1 MGRRHH
7 RSLLFLPVL
16 AAIIA
21 LMALTSCSSGPRPV
35 DGFDYSCFELCDK
48 SDPNDTDSLQECTL
62 RCTKS
67 QSDFGSR
74 GMNFKGEPLGK
85 RALPPP
91 EEK

>member
-1 MGRRHH
+1 MIGFLPQRR
-7 RSLLFLPVL
+7 LILPVL
-16 AAIIA
+16 AALIA
-21 LMALTSCSSGPRPV
+21 LMALASCAGPRPV

-48 SDPNDTDSLQECTL
+48 SDPNDTDTLKDCTL
-62 RCTKS
+62 QCTKS

-74 GMNFKGEPLGK
+74 GINFKGQPLGK